1 MPTHPR
7 STAPAPAPAPVT
19 AFRFHQLSRSG
30 EAWISP
36 LFDGDERQARQGV
49 IGGWLAGHVRWATDA
64 VSGRVIYA
72 LDRRG
77 RPTSDPL
84 RAAEVTP

>member
-1 MPTHPR
+1 MTTNHE
-7 STAPAPAPAPVT
+7 PVT
-19 AFRFHQLSRSG
+19 AFKFHELSRSG
-30 EAWISP
+30 EAWTSP
-36 LFDGDERQARQGV
+36 LFDGDERQAHQGV

-64 VSGRVIYA
+64 ASGRVIYA